1 MKHLE
6 EAMKK
11 LKKIKSKGI
20 DADPEL
26 VEDKPLIPLDHRPP
40 WKRKQYRREHP
51 EKGKK

>member
-40 WKRKQYRREHP
+40 WMRKKEREKW
-51 EKGKK
+51 ERKKK